1 MYMDVASELLSKRAA
16 LLDATIQIPN
26 EFVVDDAVVN
36 VHLYQPSF
44 QGCIDADVTPTI
56 EPTTPD
62 AKL

>member
-1 MYMDVASELLSKRAA
+1 MDVASELLSKRAA

-44 QGCIDADVTPTI
+44 QGCIDADVTKDPAV
-56 EPTTPD
+56 PTTPV